1 MIQSLS
7 LRARLLIL
15 FAALICFSVVLVG
28 LLSFFQ
34 FRSFGSS
41 TLSVTR
47 NALTEQAVK
56 VLESGV
62 NYDRQSV
69 RGLIDTAARDAWRL
83 ASSSNACGYFA
94 AKTGRNEILNRMIE
108 SEARNTVQGISHICR
123 VQHELVRENL
133 EKAMEMARYI
143 LDAKAGVE
151 VTGLSYP
158 WNAADLY
165 TGETARAALPVFQ
178 IGFDPIVPYD
188 PAGQTHY
195 VDTVR
200 QITGASCAVFQK
212 MNSEWDMLIIAAS
225 FDSTAGKDLHG
236 RFLPAETP
244 GRGPSP
250 IIAAVS
256 RGEPFRGT
264 VDIGGKSFIGSFAPL
279 RDDSDEIIGMLFTGS
294 DTAGFSNLKET
305 IIHSTLGKT
314 GYAAVMA
321 SDGRLII
328 HPRADVEGLN
338 VITDLHIP
346 EFQTVLDN
354 YRTQRTGLISYTFEK
369 RRKFLAYAY
378 FEPWEWIIL
387 ATGYWDEFSQEDT
400 ARELLKNEIQAIFGI
415 ARQEING
422 RPQDLYRQI
431 RCIGADGAVF
441 LSLTGDSDSPE
452 TPSTDNIL
460 AVQAIQVLKEKG
472 VYYSPIQSGESG
484 DTLTVAAPIFLDQD
498 FAGAMAV
505 DLNWD
510 LIWESLRNR
519 VYGQTGYA
527 YIINPEGTLVSHPKY
542 RLADGV
548 NIGNGQY
555 GEMAD
560 LVNRKM
566 RRGEAGDG
574 IYTFEGIEKY
584 VYFKPLPIGD
594 AVYSIA
600 ATSPVAEFYELAAV
614 IEGEAATSLQNSMKI
629 LVLMGL
635 GLLGIGLLL
644 AFRSSSGIARPLT
657 SIIDGLTRSADQ
669 IDRSSFQLADAG
681 QKLAEGASEQ
691 AASLEETSASLEEMS
706 ATIQQNAEHA
716 LETDRRMQETRRTL
730 EEATTIMEKLV
741 AAMSEIAGAGEASSK
756 IIQTSEDIAFQTNLL
771 ALNAAVEA
779 ARAGQAGAGF
789 AVVAEEVRRLALRA
803 GEASRSTSELV
814 QSIVDRLQEG
824 TDLVKRTDDAFREI
838 EISASE
844 VADRIGDIAAA
855 SGEQAKSIEQ
865 LTITMSEMDK
875 LTQQNAAS
883 ADTSASASDQMRV
896 QAQRMQ
902 AFVEDLVQLV
912 QGTEKS
918 D

>member
-15 FAALICFSVVLVG
+15 FTALICFSVVLVG
-28 LLSFFQ
+28 LFSFFQ

-47 NALTEQAVK
+47 NALTEQAVE
-56 VLESGV
+56 VLEAGV
-62 NYDRQSV
+62 NYDRQTV

-108 SEARNTVQGISHICR
+108 SEARNTVQGVSHICR
-123 VQHELVRENL
+123 VQHELVRENT
-133 EKAMEMARYI
+133 EKAMEMARYV
-143 LDAKAGVE
+143 LDARAGIE
-151 VTGLSYP
+151 VTGLSYT

-165 TGETARAALPVFQ
+165 TGETAQAALPVLQ

-200 QITGASCAVFQK
+200 QVTGSACAVFQK

-225 FDSTAGKDLHG
+225 VDSKSGEDLHG
-236 RFLPAETP
+236 RFLPADTP
-244 GRGPSP
+244 DQGPSP
-250 IIAAVS
+250 VIAAVR
-256 RGEPFRGT
+256 RGEPYRGNI
-264 VDIGGKSFIGSFAPL
+264 DIGGKSFIGAFTPL

-294 DTAGFSNLKET
+294 DTGGFSKLKET
-305 IIHSTLGKT
+305 ILDTTLGKT

-321 SDGRLII
+321 PDGRLIV

-338 VITDLHIP
+338 VISDLHIP

-354 YRTQRTGLISYTFEK
+354 YRTQRTGLISYTFED

-378 FEPWEWIIL
+378 FDPWDWIIL

-400 ARELLKNEIQAIFGI
+400 AHELLQDEIQAIFGI

-422 RPQDLYRQI
+422 RPRDLYRRI
-431 RCIGADGAVF
+431 RCIGADGSV
-441 LSLTGDSDSPE
+441 SLTLTADSDSAE
-452 TPSTDNIL
+452 IPSPGGIPDSEAMEIL
-460 AVQAIQVLKEKG
+460 KDKSI
-472 VYYSPIQSGESG
+472 YYSPIQSGKSG
-484 DTLTVAAPIFLDQD
+484 DILTVAAPIFLDQE
-498 FAGAMAV
+498 FVGAMAV
-505 DLNWD
+505 EFNWD

-519 VYGQTGYA
+519 VYGKTGYA
-527 YIINPEGTLVSHPKY
+527 YIINPEGILVSHPKY

-548 NIGNGQY
+548 NIGNAEY

-566 RRGEAGDG
+566 RKGESGDG
-574 IYTFEGIEKY
+574 IYTFEGIEKH
-584 VYFKPLPIGD
+584 VYFKPLRIGD
-594 AVYSIA
+594 AIYSFA
-600 ATSPVAEFYELAAV
+600 VTSPVSEFYELAAV
-614 IEGEAATSLQNSMKI
+614 IEGKAGTSLQNGMKI
-629 LVLMGL
+629 LVLVGL

-657 SIIDGLTRSADQ
+657 AIIDGLTRSADQ
-669 IDRSSFQLADAG
+669 IDRSSYQLADAG
-681 QKLAEGASEQ
+681 QQLAEGASEQ
-691 AASLEETSASLEEMS
+691 AASLEQTSASLEEMS

-716 LETDRRMQETRRTL
+716 LETDRRMQDTRRTV
-730 EEATTIMEKLV
+730 EGATGIMEKLV
-741 AAMSEIAGAGEASSK
+741 AAMSDIAGAGEASSK

-824 TDLVKRTDDAFREI
+824 TDLVKRTDDAFRKI
-838 EISASE
+838 EASASE
-844 VADRIGDIAAA
+844 MADRIGDIAAA

-875 LTQQNAAS
+875 LTQQNAAG
-883 ADTSASASDQMRV
+883 ADASASASDQMRS
-896 QAQRMQ
+896 QAERMQ
-902 AFVEDLVQLV
+902 TFVEDLVKLV
-912 QGTEKS
+912 QGKER
-918 D
+918 